1 MSKALGTILLSGS
14 FPVTGASAMWADHEL
29 IIVRCTAIWAD
40 RHREELDI
48 LT

>member
-29 IIVRCTAIWAD
+29 IVRCIAIWAD